1 MHSNSTSQYINIKS
15 TKSIVL
21 KIIIV
26 AICVVIFALTL
37 RSKYTYFYKSL
48 HLLTRQEVANI
59 IKSKIDSKNNR
70 EINTKYVSHV
80 SYVLSDKEELCKDIK
95 TCDLRDGDILIRRYV
110 TDKTRLLD
118 KTLHPYYTHMAFY
131 IGDGY
136 IVEANGTE
144 ENKEDDII
152 KEKINTSDWYDSEI
166 PSFIILRPTYSK
178 DTLAKIDAELTV
190 IANDSQYIFGI
201 PDTNDSRNANINNV
215 INTNSNKNKKQTYC
229 SYIIYDELITHRII
243 IDRGTKTNKR
253 FISPDYLFSILM
265 SSTSTEMTGY
275 RF

>member
-26 AICVVIFALTL
+26 AVCVVIFALTL
-37 RSKYTYFYKSL
+37 RSKYIYFYKSL
-48 HLLTRQEVANI
+48 HLLTSQEVANI
-59 IKSKIDSKNNR
+59 IKSKIDSKNNE

-80 SYVLSDKEELCKDIK
+80 SYVLSDKEALCKNIK
-95 TCDLRDGDILIRRYV
+95 TCDLHDGDVLIRRYV

-118 KTLHPYYTHMAFY
+118 RTLHPYYTHTAFY

-136 IVEANGTE
+136 IVEAIGNE
-144 ENKEDDII
+144 QNKEDDIV
-152 KEKINTSDWYDSEI
+152 KEKINMSDWYDSEI
-166 PSFIILRPTYSK
+166 PSFIILRPKYDK
-178 DTLAKIDAELTV
+178 ETLIQINNELTD
-190 IANDSQYIFGI
+190 IANNNKYAFGLPSDGI
-201 PDTNDSRNANINNV
+201 KD
-215 INTNSNKNKKQTYC
+215 NKKTYC
-229 SYIIYDELITHRII
+229 SYLIYDELITHRII

>member
-1 MHSNSTSQYINIKS
+1 MHSNSTSKSINIKS
-15 TKSIVL
+15 TKSMVL

-26 AICVVIFALTL
+26 AVCVVIFALTV
-37 RSKYTYFYKSL
+37 RSKYTYFYKNL
-48 HLLTRQEVANI
+48 HLLTHQEVANI
-59 IKSKIDSKNNR
+59 IESKIDSKNNR
-70 EINTKYVSHV
+70 EINTKY
-80 SYVLSDKEELCKDIK
+80 LSFDKEELCKNIK
-95 TCDLRDGDILIRRYV
+95 TCDLHDGDILIRRYV

-118 KTLHPYYTHMAFY
+118 RTLHPYYTHMAFY

-144 ENKEDDII
+144 QNKEDDII

-178 DTLAKIDAELTV
+178 DALVKIDTELAA

-201 PDTNDSRNANINNV
+201 PNTNDSRDANINNV
-215 INTNSNKNKKQTYC
+215 IKTNSNKNKKQTYC
-229 SYIIYDELITHRII
+229 SYIIYDELIKYKII
-243 IDRGTKTNKR
+243 IDSGTKTNNR
-253 FISPDYLFSILM
+253 FISPDYLFSILI
-265 SSTSTEMTGY
+265 SSTSTEVVGY